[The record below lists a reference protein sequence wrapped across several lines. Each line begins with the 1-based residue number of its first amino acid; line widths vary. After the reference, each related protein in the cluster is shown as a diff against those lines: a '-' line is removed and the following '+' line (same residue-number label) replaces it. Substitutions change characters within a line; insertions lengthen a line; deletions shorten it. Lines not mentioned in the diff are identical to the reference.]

1 MSRLRQL
8 CEARQL
14 QDVVQYD
21 LFPSADMI
29 FSMSRVCGTYA
40 EQQEEKVRADTV
52 DVPSVPLQ
60 MRRHAPL
67 NTHNREY
74 MKQPQLKQCTDFVQ
88 VRGHKLF

>member
-52 DVPSVPLQ
+52 DVPAVPLQ

-74 MKQPQLKQCTDFVQ
+74 MKQSQLKQCTDFIQ
-88 VRGHKLF
+88 VCGHKLF